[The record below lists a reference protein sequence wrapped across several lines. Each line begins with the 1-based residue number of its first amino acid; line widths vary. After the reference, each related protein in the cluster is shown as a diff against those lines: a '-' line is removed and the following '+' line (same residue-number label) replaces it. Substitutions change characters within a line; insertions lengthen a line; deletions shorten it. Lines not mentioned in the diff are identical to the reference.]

1 MRSKVP
7 KDVTIEDTIVGPL
20 TGKQFLWLLG
30 GGVLLLILYHV
41 FDFSLFII
49 VAILVIGIVSA
60 FAFYRPYNQS
70 LVSFLG
76 HIIIYGTKGKQ
87 YIWKRGKRQFNP
99 KDKNKE
105 EAEII
110 ITKKKFPDKKVK
122 RIANMLDADGEQKM
136 SDQQFF
142 NSATQNKESSFDNVT
157 VQTKNITK
165 EETTNSIGARLRNKN
180 RNQQLK
186 RSGKPEDQLEKESHR
201 SIYKPLR

>member
-41 FDFSLFII
+41 FDLSLFIV
-49 VAILVIGIVSA
+49 VAMLVIGIVSA

-76 HIIIYGTKGKQ
+76 HIFIYGTKGKR
-87 YIWKRGKRQFNP
+87 YIWKRGRKQFNP
-99 KDKNKE
+99 KDKNKGE
-105 EAEII
+105 ETEII
-110 ITKKKFPDKKVK
+110 ITKKEFPHQKVE
-122 RIANMLDADGEQKM
+122 RIANILDADGEQKM

-142 NSATQNKESSFDNVT
+142 NSATPNKESSSENLTVQSKNVT
-157 VQTKNITK
+157 E
-165 EETTNSIGARLRNKN
+165 EETVNAKGARLRNKN
-180 RNQQLK
+180 RNQQLE
-186 RSGKPEDQLEKESHR
+186 RSEKSRDQLEKESRRH
-201 SIYKPLR
+201 IYNP